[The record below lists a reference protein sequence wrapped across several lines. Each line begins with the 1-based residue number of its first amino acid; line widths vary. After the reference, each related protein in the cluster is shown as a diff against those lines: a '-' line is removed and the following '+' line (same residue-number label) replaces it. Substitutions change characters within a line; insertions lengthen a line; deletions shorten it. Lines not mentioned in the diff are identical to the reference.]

1 MMMKIFDFDEK
12 EPSRTR
18 LKKMTVGAL
27 FAALAVLL
35 SPLSF
40 PVGPSRCFPFQH
52 AINAAAGVI
61 LGPFWACGAA
71 FVASFVRNILGT
83 GTILAFPG
91 SLFGAAAVGI
101 AAGRLPKKYRVW
113 AALAEPLATGTL
125 GAGVA
130 SFIASSAGGRWEMFL
145 LLSGAFLVSSVPGAA
160 IGFFALRFLRRRD
173 TETLDS
179 KGGSL

>member
-1 MMMKIFDFDEK
+1 MMRIFDFDEK
-12 EPSRTR
+12 EPGRAR
-18 LKKMTVGAL
+18 LKKMTLGAL

-52 AINAAAGVI
+52 AVNVAAGVI

-71 FVASFVRNILGT
+71 FVASFVRNALGT
-83 GTILAFPG
+83 GTLLAFPG

-101 AAGRLPKKYRVW
+101 AAGRLPKKYRAW
-113 AALAEPLATGTL
+113 AALAEPVATGSL
-125 GAGVA
+125 GAGAA

-145 LLSGAFLVSSVPGAA
+145 LLSGAFLLSSVPGAV
-160 IGFFALRFLRRRD
+160 IGFCALRFLRRRD
-173 TETLDS
+173 AEILN
-179 KGGSL
+179 KGGSF